1 MSNQKE
7 EVFYIGYP
15 ENMTYIDENMLICNV
30 TPELKSHYQ
39 SYKEAKKDLK
49 KIQESYSDVVI
60 FKVELSLKV
69 KKSY

>member
-39 SYKEAKKDLK
+39 SYKEAKKDGCVL
-49 KIQESYSDVVI
+49 IMC
-60 FKVELSLKV
+60 
-69 KKSY
+69 